1 MDALYQFGIRLIQA
15 LQTLSPALDGVM
27 NGFTFLG
34 RIEFYLVL
42 VPFIYWSVD
51 RRIGFRALLLLIY
64 TDFLASSFKLLFHE
78 PRPYWIGGVKA
89 LSAETSYGIPS
100 SHASDSL
107 AVGGYLLSRV
117 KQTWAR
123 WLIGIIVFFIAFS
136 RLYLGVHFPQD
147 TLFGW
152 LIGFTMLWAFAR
164 WAKPVR
170 DWLDG
175 MSLTAQI
182 GLGFLCSLLMV
193 ITGFIVRSLIAGTPD
208 PAEWSSFSSEARNI
222 YQFITLG
229 GAVFGTY
236 TGYALMRRYA
246 RFSAQGPWVK
256 RIARYALGIVGLLV
270 LYFGLDIAFAALAPD
285 DTMLGYLLRYLRYG
299 LATFWATFLAPWLF
313 LKTKLA
319 DAELVSP

>member
-1 MDALYQFGIRLIQA
+1 MDAIYQLGIRFIQA
-15 LQTLSPALDGVM
+15 LQTFSPALDSLM

-34 RIEFYLVL
+34 RIEFYLIL
-42 VPFIYWSVD
+42 IPFIYWAVD
-51 RRIGFRALLLLIY
+51 RRIGVRALLILIY
-64 TDFLASSFKLLFHE
+64 TDIFATSFKLLFHE
-78 PRPYWIGGVKA
+78 PRPYWLGGVKE

-100 SHASDSL
+100 SHASNSL
-107 AVGGYLLSRV
+107 AVGGYLMARV

-147 TLFGW
+147 VLFGW
-152 LIGFTMLWAFAR
+152 LIGFAMLWAFAR

-175 MSLTAQI
+175 MTITSQI
-182 GLGFLCSLLMV
+182 ALGFLCSLLMV
-193 ITGFIVRSLIAGTPD
+193 SAGFIIRLLVSGTPD
-208 PAEWSSFSSEARNI
+208 PAEWSSYSAEARNI

-236 TGYALMRRYA
+236 AGYALMRRHA

-256 RIARYALGIVGLLV
+256 RILRYVIGIVGLLAF
-270 LYFGLDIAFAALAPD
+270 YYGLDIAFAALAPD
-285 DTMLGYLLRYLRYG
+285 DTTLGYILRYIRYG
-299 LATFWATFLAPWLF
+299 TATFWATFLAPWLF

-319 DAELVSP
+319 DAE